1 MIMRRIV
8 LLMVLFFITCSIP
21 VMAQAYYFYD
31 TSGKKTTL
39 TLNENKV
46 VVSIPKEYEETNKR
60 IRANV
65 EVLFTIPLQKF
76 DVLFITHS
84 DFEKLT
90 AFDFWEEDAKSVII
104 TPSFFMWDDRL
115 EKYNEV
121 FMTPYVLVNL
131 KKEEDIDILN
141 SYIEKYKLI
150 ISDHRPSMP
159 LSYILALSLE
169 SPLSP
174 LEIANEMFE
183 SGNFAF
189 SCPDIAE
196 MGYGNLDPNTIRS
209 ITSTTIEESSEI
221 YDLRGRK
228 LSSKPTNGI
237 YIHKGHKKLARSM
250 GRGTVL

>member
-46 VVSIPKEYEETNKR
+46 VVSIPKEYEEISKR

-65 EVLFTIPLQKF
+65 EVLFTIPLQMF
-76 DVLFITHS
+76 DVLFITNS

-104 TPSFFMWDDRL
+104 THSFFMWDDRL

-131 KKEEDIDILN
+131 KKEEDIDLLN

-196 MGYGNLDPNTIRS
+196 TGYGDLGPNTIRS
-209 ITSTTIEESSEI
+209 ITSPTTEESSEI
-221 YDLRGRK
+221 YDLQGRK
-228 LSSKPTNGI
+228 LTSKPTSGI
-237 YIHKGHKKLARSM
+237 YIHRGQKKLARS
-250 GRGTVL
+250 RK